1 MFSIVLTL
9 NISKMKK
16 TYLIL
21 NGDHMM
27 FIQKENQDQALAAA
41 DGICDHTKEV
51 IVREVDFSK
60 ITDTINN
67 WAMTEVT
74 DYVVMEY
81 MNKTISTV

>member
-1 MFSIVLTL
+1 
-9 NISKMKK
+9 MKK

-27 FIQKENQDQALAAA
+27 FVQKENKDEALMAANS
-41 DGICDHTKEV
+41 ICDNTKEV

-74 DYVVMEY
+74 DHFVIEY
-81 MNKTISTV
+81 MNKSISVGQ

>member
-1 MFSIVLTL
+1 
-9 NISKMKK
+9 MKK

-27 FIQKENQDQALAAA
+27 FIQKENQDEALEAANKL
-41 DGICDHTKEV
+41 CDHTKEV

-60 ITDTINN
+60 ITDAVNN

-74 DYVVMEY
+74 DYFVMDY
-81 MNKTISTV
+81 MNKSISVS

>member
-1 MFSIVLTL
+1 
-9 NISKMKK
+9 MKK

-27 FIQKENQDQALAAA
+27 FIQKKEQDEALEVANR
-41 DGICDHTKEV
+41 ICDHTKEV

-60 ITDTINN
+60 ITDAVNN

-74 DYVVMEY
+74 DYFVINY
-81 MNKTISTV
+81 MNKAISVG

>member
-1 MFSIVLTL
+1 
-9 NISKMKK
+9 MKK

-27 FIQKENQDQALAAA
+27 FIQKENKEEALRAANS
-41 DGICDHTKEV
+41 ICDHTKEV

-60 ITDTINN
+60 ITDAINN

-74 DYVVMEY
+74 DHYVIEY
-81 MNKTISTV
+81 MNKSISVA

>member
-1 MFSIVLTL
+1 
-9 NISKMKK
+9 MKK

-27 FIQKENQDQALAAA
+27 FIQKEKKEEALRAANS
-41 DGICDHTKEV
+41 ICDHTKEV

-60 ITDTINN
+60 ITDAINN

-74 DYVVMEY
+74 DHYVIEY
-81 MNKTISTV
+81 MNKSISVA

>member
-1 MFSIVLTL
+1 
-9 NISKMKK
+9 MKK

-27 FIQKENQDQALAAA
+27 FIQKENKDEALVTANS
-41 DGICDHTKEV
+41 ICDHTKEV

-60 ITDTINN
+60 ITDAVNN

-74 DYVVMEY
+74 DHYVIEY
-81 MNKTISTV
+81 MNKTIRVG